1 MLVYV
6 YASTHGV
13 MYNWSSKTQIVFNE
27 DDIARRYYD
36 LQSRLDFLAKEYS
49 NVYIIAVFDCSRK
62 RKNPPTTRKDLA
74 KEEQAMS
81 G

>member
-1 MLVYV
+1 
-6 YASTHGV
+6 

-74 KEEQAMS
+74 KEEQAIS